1 MSLLTGLVTADL
13 GRQRRAM
20 QAELTDKVKALEEEV
35 SRLKEE
41 LGKSVGVFFLPPSSR
56 PTHGSYTGYDN
67 EVMPKCICLPSTV
80 PGGAVKGEEG
90 ARAEG
95 RRERIG
101 PGRPA
106 TQA

>member
-41 LGKSVGVFFLPPSSR
+41 LGKSVGFFFLPPLKSTDTR
-56 PTHGSYTGYDN
+56 ELHG
-67 EVMPKCICLPSTV
+67 I
-80 PGGAVKGEEG
+80 
-90 ARAEG
+90 
-95 RRERIG
+95 
-101 PGRPA
+101 
-106 TQA
+106 